1 MRQSILAL
9 LAAGALAACGGDSTA
24 PPDNTG
30 PQDGPGGHIVFTD
43 RAATGYHALILYDV
57 KTKARATVL
66 SEVGFNERYPALSP
80 DGSRIA
86 FSSDRDLNHDGNT
99 EIYVINTDG
108 TGLKRITNNT
118 WGDVAPS
125 WSPDGKALVFLQ
137 QTDGA
142 GGLGE
147 RFAIVHADGTS
158 EHVIAGLTGGNPA
171 WSPDGRQIA
180 FTQDHVLAIAD
191 TNGGNLHSHEME
203 MTVGEPAW
211 SPDGSQIAMDCVMGN
226 SQEIC
231 LIKPDGTGITNLTNT
246 PAPAGEIQPSWS
258 PDGKYVAYTAFR
270 NDNDDVAFRK
280 TDGTGE
286 VDLTSPSA
294 AEQMD
299 PSWGQ

>member
-1 MRQSILAL
+1 VRTTAL
-9 LAAGALAACGGDSTA
+9 TLLALAALTGCGGDSTA
-24 PPDNTG
+24 PPDDGGSQEG
-30 PQDGPGGHIVFTD
+30 PVGHIVFTD

-57 KTKARATVL
+57 KTKARSTVF

-86 FSSDRDLNHDGNT
+86 FSSDRNLNHDGNT
-99 EIYVINTDG
+99 EIYIINTDG
-108 TGLKRITNNT
+108 TGLKRITSNT
-118 WGDVAPS
+118 FGDVAPS
-125 WSPDGKALVFLQ
+125 WSPDGKKLVFLQ

-147 RFAIVHADGTS
+147 RFAIANADGTG
-158 EHVIAGLTGGNPA
+158 EHVITGLSGGNPA
-171 WSPDGRQIA
+171 WSPDGKQIA
-180 FTQDHVLAIAD
+180 FTGDQVLAIAD
-191 TNGGNLHSHEME
+191 TNGGNLHSYDMQ

-231 LIKPDGTGITNLTNT
+231 LIKPDGSGITNLTST
-246 PAPAGEIQPSWS
+246 PAPGGEIQPSWS

-286 VDLTSPSA
+286 VDVTSPSP

-299 PSWGQ
+299 PSWGP